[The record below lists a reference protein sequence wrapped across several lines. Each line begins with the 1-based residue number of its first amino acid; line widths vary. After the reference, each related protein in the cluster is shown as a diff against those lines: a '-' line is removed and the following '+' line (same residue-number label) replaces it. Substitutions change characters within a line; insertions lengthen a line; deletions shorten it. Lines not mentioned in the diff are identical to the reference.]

1 MKIHSILSSFLMV
14 RKMSALLS
22 LAVLLTL
29 GACNQDSAN
38 EPAPSDKDL
47 TSLQKSAEEFDRAM
61 NARAK
66 AGGTQFTI
74 ENVARDGNILT
85 VKVKGG
91 CLPESFKA
99 VWNGVEIMIYPPV
112 ISIALIHKT
121 GEVSGCPTDLVHT
134 LKIDVTKVIGEGDH
148 SNTTFIVYNGSK
160 VQDTTLNPDGSVTI
174 SNR

>member
-1 MKIHSILSSFLMV
+1 MKIQSILPDFLKYRKITAVLSFI
-14 RKMSALLS
+14 ALL
-22 LAVLLTL
+22 AL
-29 GACNQDSAN
+29 GACNQNSGND
-38 EPAPSDKDL
+38 PAPSDKGVTPL
-47 TSLQKSAEEFDRAM
+47 IKSEEEYARAM

-66 AGGTQFTI
+66 AEGTLFTI
-74 ENVARDGNILT
+74 ENVSRDGNILT

-91 CLPESFKA
+91 CSPESFKA

-112 ISIALIHKT
+112 ISLALIHDA

-160 VQDTTLNPDGSVTI
+160 VQDTTLNPNGTVSN

>member
-1 MKIHSILSSFLMV
+1 MKIHSILSSFLKY
-14 RKMSALLS
+14 RKVS
-22 LAVLLTL
+22 AVLSFVLLMTL
-29 GACNQDSAN
+29 GACNQDSGN
-38 EPAPSDKDL
+38 DPAPSDKNL
-47 TSLQKSAEEFDRAM
+47 TSLQKSPEEFDRAM
-61 NARAK
+61 NARTK
-66 AGGTQFTI
+66 AEGTQFTI
-74 ENVARDGNILT
+74 ENVTRDGNILT

-91 CLPESFKA
+91 CSPESFKA

-112 ISIALIHKT
+112 ISIALIHET

-160 VQDTTLNPDGSVTI
+160 VQDTTLNPDGSVTN